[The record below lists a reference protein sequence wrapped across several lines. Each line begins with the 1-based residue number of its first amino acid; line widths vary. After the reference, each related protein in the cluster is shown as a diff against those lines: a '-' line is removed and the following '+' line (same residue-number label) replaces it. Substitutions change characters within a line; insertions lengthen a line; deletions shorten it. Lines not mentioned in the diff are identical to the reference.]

1 MYTRRRIRLFVYV
14 RIPSRQWYSTASFTG
29 GTSLTSCLNIS
40 SANQS
45 NSASL
50 RHRILLIVTT
60 RLHKITKVSIFKH
73 SVTLSYLSPFPK
85 CLHCWKAYEI
95 CCKYPP
101 HFRHVAALSW
111 EIKNSNVRLLRRRYR
126 KVKDCFFLRNS
137 VYILIYADH
146 STVVHVFSSLP
157 QTRNVQKHIMQHI
170 IVHCVKTKCKI
181 GLNKHNRCTNYSTST
196 ISGP

>member
-1 MYTRRRIRLFVYV
+1 MKY
-14 RIPSRQWYSTASFTG
+14 A
-29 GTSLTSCLNIS
+29 
-40 SANQS
+40 ANTH
-45 NSASL
+45 L
-50 RHRILLIVTT
+50 ILGML
-60 RLHKITKVSIFKH
+60 
-73 SVTLSYLSPFPK
+73 
-85 CLHCWKAYEI
+85 LHCLGKLKIQMFGCYDDATGKLKI
-95 CCKYPP
+95 
-101 HFRHVAALSW
+101 V
-111 EIKNSNVRLLRRRYR
+111 
-126 KVKDCFFLRNS
+126 FLRNS